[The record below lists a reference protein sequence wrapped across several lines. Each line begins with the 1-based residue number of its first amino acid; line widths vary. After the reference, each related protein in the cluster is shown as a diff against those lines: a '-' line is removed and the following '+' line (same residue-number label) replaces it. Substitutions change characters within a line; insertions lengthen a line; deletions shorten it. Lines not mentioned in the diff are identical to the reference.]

1 LDYLPCSSRNFS
13 TSMAAMQPVP
23 AAVIAWL
30 CAAPPDDP
38 EVAALNGQTLR
49 AQKVAL
55 DRRLHR
61 DWRRPVPS

>member
-1 LDYLPCSSRNFS
+1 
-13 TSMAAMQPVP
+13 
-23 AAVIAWL
+23 VIAWL